1 MWEGLLLSDAT
12 RNAKSVRGSIANSPL
27 TFILN
32 NLFIGGR
39 WAKNNLYKMKKYF
52 LFSVMVFM
60 ALSVGFSSCSDDDDD
75 GGTNGDV
82 VGKWSLVS
90 RTLNGSSES
99 VNSSDFLEI
108 KSDGNFLEYDGGDYA
123 VGTWRQTNGKLEI
136 NYDNEKT
143 FELYPKQG
151 WVIFIPVSYNISKL
165 TDKDMVLKATVLGY
179 EGVQTYKR
187 Q

>member
-1 MWEGLLLSDAT
+1 MEAMG
-12 RNAKSVRGSIANSPL
+12 
-27 TFILN
+27 
-32 NLFIGGR
+32 
-39 WAKNNLYKMKKYF
+39 KNNNFIMKKYF
-52 LFSVMVFM
+52 LFSVMVL
-60 ALSVGFSSCSDDDDD
+60 ATLCVGFTSCSDDDDD
-75 GGTNGDV
+75 GGTDGNV

-99 VNSSDFLEI
+99 VSSSDFLEI
-108 KSDGNFLEYDGGDYA
+108 KSDGTFLEYDGGDYG
-123 VGTWRQTNGKLEI
+123 VGTWVQSNGKLSI

-165 TDKDMVLKATVLGY
+165 TDKNMVLKATVLGF